1 MSTHEA
7 LSRYY
12 RLHAGIYDAT
22 RWSFLFGREALL
34 RRLPPTVQPSRI
46 LEVGCGTGRNLASL
60 ARLFPEAELT
70 GIDLSAEMLTR
81 ARQRLQIHGDRV
93 HLEQQAYGQK
103 DIGQFDLIIASYA
116 LSMFNPGWNHALDAM
131 RNDLA
136 PNGRVALVDFHDSP
150 LPAFQQWMQL
160 NHVRME
166 GHLRPR
172 LNELFSAEID
182 EVKSAYAGVWRYLM
196 FVGRAP

>member
-1 MSTHEA
+1 MSTHDA

-34 RRLPPTVQPSRI
+34 QHLRPMVDPKRV

-60 ARLFPEAELT
+60 ARFFPNASLT

-81 ARQRLQIHGDRV
+81 AERRLRSHASRV
-93 HLEQQAYGQK
+93 QLTQQSYGQA
-103 DIGQFDLIIASYA
+103 DIGKFDLIIASYA
-116 LSMFNPGWNHALDAM
+116 LSMFNPGWDHALGCMHA
-131 RNDLA
+131 DLA
-136 PNGRVALVDFHDSP
+136 PGGRVAIVDFHDSP
-150 LPAFQQWMQL
+150 LPAFENWMRL
-160 NHVRME
+160 NHVRMQ

-172 LNELFSAEID
+172 LHELFAAERD
-182 EVKSAYAGVWRYLM
+182 QVMPAYAGLWRYFM
-196 FVGRAP
+196 FIGRAS